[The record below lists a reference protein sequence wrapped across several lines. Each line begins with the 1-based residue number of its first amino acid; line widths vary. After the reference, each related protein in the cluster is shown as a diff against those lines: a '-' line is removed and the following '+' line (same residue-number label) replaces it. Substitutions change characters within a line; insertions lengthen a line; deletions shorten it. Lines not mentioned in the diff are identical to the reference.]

1 MNSNFNGVIFS
12 KLAKRED
19 DRGWLFELFR
29 DDELT
34 TEQQPVMSYA
44 SWTKTGVTRGP
55 HEHRDQTDLFCFV
68 GPGDFKLS
76 LWEKSPADADWK
88 PDPKKEEYI
97 VGESNPVAVLVPPG
111 IIHAYTNI
119 SDHTGM
125 VFNAPNQLFAGPGKR
140 YPIDEIRHE
149 GSKIYKC

>member
-111 IIHAYTNI
+111 VVHAYTNI